1 MYRASEQE
9 IDSKVAEPFD
19 LFQILVSIKVAQVFF
34 AVFLVSPIH
43 LFRCVLNRFH
53 SGMRLRHPQLQGQPR
68 QLLAIQFV
76 PSNAQ
81 PVPPAPNVALPAA
94 LPALPAA
101 LPVRLPAPVPM
112 PLPRPLPIPLPIPMP
127 LPMPLPLQP
136 PMPHPMPQAPND
148 DLDDDNNDDGTFNTP
163 RRRRRTDLELL
174 TGGIRTPDLDR
185 SLRLR
190 QPPQRFEPEQAPAR
204 RQGARRGRGC
214 RDCKTRLE
222 NLFKN
227 ANLI

>member
-1 MYRASEQE
+1 
-9 IDSKVAEPFD
+9 
-19 LFQILVSIKVAQVFF
+19 
-34 AVFLVSPIH
+34 
-43 LFRCVLNRFH
+43 
-53 SGMRLRHPQLQGQPR
+53 
-68 QLLAIQFV
+68 
-76 PSNAQ
+76 
-81 PVPPAPNVALPAA
+81 
-94 LPALPAA
+94 
-101 LPVRLPAPVPM
+101 
-112 PLPRPLPIPLPIPMP
+112 
-127 LPMPLPLQP
+127 
-136 PMPHPMPQAPND
+136 MPQAPND